1 MTETKVRKQYDRL
14 AAIYDQRWSNY
25 VANTL
30 SFLKSW
36 AQISPSDVVLDIA
49 CGTGEF
55 ERLILIEQPMQQMV
69 GVDISDKMLLMSK
82 QKCCNYPNVS
92 FYNAPAS
99 ALPFASNS
107 FDVVISASSFHYFD
121 DPDAALTE
129 MKRVLKPDGKLVI
142 LDWCRDYLVCQICD
156 IILKVFD
163 PAYKQ
168 CYSQAEFHY
177 LLTSAGFNI
186 CRATKVRFG
195 LIWGLM
201 VTTAIASR

>member
-25 VANTL
+25 IANTL

-36 AQISPSDVVLDIA
+36 VQISPSDVVLDIA

-69 GVDISDKMLLMSK
+69 GVDISDKMLLMAK

-99 ALPFASNS
+99 VLPFASNS

-121 DPDAALTE
+121 EPDAALAE

-142 LDWCRDYLVCQICD
+142 LDWCRDYLLCQICD

-168 CYSQAEFHY
+168 CYSQAEFHQ

-186 CRATKVRFG
+186 CRANKVRFG

-201 VTTAIASR
+201 VATASC